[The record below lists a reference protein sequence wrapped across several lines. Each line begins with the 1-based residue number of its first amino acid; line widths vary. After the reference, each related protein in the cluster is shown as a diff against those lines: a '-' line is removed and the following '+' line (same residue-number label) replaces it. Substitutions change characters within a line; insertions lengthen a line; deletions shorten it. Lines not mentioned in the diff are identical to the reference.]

1 MLYPLTTPSATVS
14 GSRRQ
19 KAQRRPRPAARS
31 SATASG
37 PGSNLKSAAKGAEKP
52 LSSSA
57 PLHHR
62 LRARPEVGGE
72 RRREAARHSATEANP
87 TRRRRQKGA
96 EILCQVTRVGRS
108 ALAALRLEGRVR
120 DRRPAAAASPRHP
133 RRAWAWPIF
142 YS

>member
-37 PGSNLKSAAKGAEKP
+37 PCSNLKSAAKGAEKP

-87 TRRRRQKGA
+87 KAKGA

-133 RRAWAWPIF
+133 RRAWAWPII